1 MWEEKTTTRAISAD
15 IRGVGK
21 AEIMIVL
28 LLPIVDSIILLAIDN
43 N

>member
-15 IRGVGK
+15 SRGVGK

-28 LLPIVDSIILLAIDN
+28 LLPIVDSIIVLVIDN